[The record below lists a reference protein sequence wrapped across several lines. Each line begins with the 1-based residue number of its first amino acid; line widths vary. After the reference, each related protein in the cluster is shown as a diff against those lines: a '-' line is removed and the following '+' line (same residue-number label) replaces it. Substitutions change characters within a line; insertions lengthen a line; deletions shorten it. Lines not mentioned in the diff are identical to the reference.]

1 MLENE
6 IWKSARN
13 LPLTMFGNERVNL
26 YIVLCSLIITVGFV
40 TRIPQFYFVVGFV
53 KSMRK

>member
-40 TRIPQFYFVVGFV
+40 TKIPQFYFVVGFV